1 MDDETERLIR
11 QLQQQDAAEYN
22 RSRGLG
28 ARERKAPEVYVPPP
42 PGVGTLL
49 KSDKPPESARDEGR
63 REKRARDQRDT
74 RASTPAKSGGST
86 KSATQSAEKPSGGRV
101 SKSAEP
107 PQSGGRSS
115 RSRDASASTK
125 PPLEGYVL
133 HQEDVWKKVTPRPGG
148 GDHCDIIYKRFDPT
162 TREEQPF
169 HDCNR
174 VGEYVKGE
182 NMKSLRSVSAVNRYL
197 ERRNKAKTKA
207 DRTKTEKAPKSAEKA
222 PKSAEKPPSRREAS
236 ARSSEERGNATG
248 MPPPPAR
255 GSRSRPARGDPSIAN
270 TPSKAPASKDASPVA
285 VSAEKVKGGRAARSA
300 ARGEA
305 AAAAS
310 VKAEAD
316 AEATALSLS
325 AGVDAQA
332 AKAMARYAL
341 ERMGRDIRGVAEQIE
356 RERALAP
363 GGEVPELMPGGT
375 YRLVCD
381 RCANSIADCFRH
393 CDGCEN
399 DFCLECCADVRSTN
413 GTACPHCV
421 EKAKTDAAAAK
432 AKADSM
438 TLKVRS
444 FSVTTKRSLD
454 AARAMPDPLA
464 DLAALVDEYGE
475 GKVRPEE
482 DAKPCARCATAAN
495 ASSRSKRSSTAA
507 ASGAGGDA
515 AIRTLSTPGDSCPV
529 WAPRYADVDP
539 RRCGA
544 DAAATALSHFQKHWR
559 RGDPVVVRGVEGERV
574 GCWTPAAVTAAI
586 TDRSVDVIDC
596 ASGERKSVGVEAF
609 FQGFNA
615 PGDEMLKVKD
625 WPSEDDFKQKLPR
638 HYADFVRMLPFQPYT
653 NPVDGPLNL
662 SCRLP
667 KEWVPP
673 DLGPK
678 SYVAYGREA
687 QRGMGDSV
695 TRLHQDMSDAVNVLL
710 HVEPRGPAGDVPVEG
725 ARWDIFRRQD
735 FATLQT
741 WLVGKVGEGS
751 TFLGNLAP
759 EGTTQDDGKKPTGHP
774 IHDVRV
780 FLTDADLAALAK
792 DTGIKPWTFDQR
804 EGDAVFVPAGCAHQ
818 VRNLRSCLK
827 VALDFVSPESA
838 GECLVLAR
846 GLRKYDIEDKLQG
859 RAMMLHGARHADVA
873 LNNGRVRTYG
883 KASAAAVA
891 AIEREEAAA
900 AAAKAKTV
908 EVKVEKE
915 GVKKEDAPAGKRVK
929 SETAPASNGG
939 GAAEAASRAS
949 KAASRASKAAEA
961 AEAAAARAKS
971 REAALDDEHDEAAEL
986 LLGLGAFTA
995 KPAPK
1000 RAKPKVEAPPAKK
1013 AKPAAKPVEKTEAAA
1028 PAVNPLAAYQAYAA
1042 ALMAQQQQPAQA
1054 KHGEQAVA
1062 AALSQNALSQ
1072 NALSQN
1078 AAAPA
1083 AAPGAPSFFGGVT
1096 MPPPASSAPAPSVT
1110 QNPQVAAYAAL
1121 QQQQAFQEEMQRGL
1135 MQQQMMMNYA
1145 AQNPMMA
1152 AMMQQNPEV
1161 MRQFMAL
1168 MQGQGA
1174 PPQQPP

>member
-1 MDDETERLIR
+1 MVAPSDMDDETERLIR

-197 ERRNKAKTKA
+197 ERRNKAKAKA
-207 DRTKTEKAPKSAEKA
+207 DRTKTEKPPKSAEKA

-255 GSRSRPARGDPSIAN
+255 GSRSRPARGDPPIAH

-285 VSAEKVKGGRAARSA
+285 VSAEKAKGGRAARSA

-432 AKADSM
+432 S
-438 TLKVRS
+438 
-444 FSVTTKRSLD
+444 
-454 AARAMPDPLA
+454 
-464 DLAALVDEYGE
+464 E
-475 GKVRPEE
+475 G
-482 DAKPCARCATAAN
+482 
-495 ASSRSKRSSTAA
+495 
-507 ASGAGGDA
+507 
-515 AIRTLSTPGDSCPV
+515 
-529 WAPRYADVDP
+529 
-539 RRCGA
+539 
-544 DAAATALSHFQKHWR
+544 
-559 RGDPVVVRGVEGERV
+559 
-574 GCWTPAAVTAAI
+574 
-586 TDRSVDVIDC
+586 
-596 ASGERKSVGVEAF
+596 
-609 FQGFNA
+609 
-615 PGDEMLKVKD
+615 
-625 WPSEDDFKQKLPR
+625 
-638 HYADFVRMLPFQPYT
+638 
-653 NPVDGPLNL
+653 
-662 SCRLP
+662 
-667 KEWVPP
+667 
-673 DLGPK
+673 
-678 SYVAYGREA
+678 
-687 QRGMGDSV
+687 
-695 TRLHQDMSDAVNVLL
+695 
-710 HVEPRGPAGDVPVEG
+710 
-725 ARWDIFRRQD
+725 
-735 FATLQT
+735 
-741 WLVGKVGEGS
+741 
-751 TFLGNLAP
+751 
-759 EGTTQDDGKKPTGHP
+759 
-774 IHDVRV
+774 
-780 FLTDADLAALAK
+780 
-792 DTGIKPWTFDQR
+792 
-804 EGDAVFVPAGCAHQ
+804 
-818 VRNLRSCLK
+818 
-827 VALDFVSPESA
+827 
-838 GECLVLAR
+838 
-846 GLRKYDIEDKLQG
+846 
-859 RAMMLHGARHADVA
+859 
-873 LNNGRVRTYG
+873 
-883 KASAAAVA
+883 
-891 AIEREEAAA
+891 
-900 AAAKAKTV
+900 
-908 EVKVEKE
+908 
-915 GVKKEDAPAGKRVK
+915 
-929 SETAPASNGG
+929 
-939 GAAEAASRAS
+939 
-949 KAASRASKAAEA
+949 
-961 AEAAAARAKS
+961 
-971 REAALDDEHDEAAEL
+971 
-986 LLGLGAFTA
+986 
-995 KPAPK
+995 
-1000 RAKPKVEAPPAKK
+1000 
-1013 AKPAAKPVEKTEAAA
+1013 
-1028 PAVNPLAAYQAYAA
+1028 
-1042 ALMAQQQQPAQA
+1042 
-1054 KHGEQAVA
+1054 
-1062 AALSQNALSQ
+1062 
-1072 NALSQN
+1072 
-1078 AAAPA
+1078 
-1083 AAPGAPSFFGGVT
+1083 
-1096 MPPPASSAPAPSVT
+1096 
-1110 QNPQVAAYAAL
+1110 
-1121 QQQQAFQEEMQRGL
+1121 
-1135 MQQQMMMNYA
+1135 
-1145 AQNPMMA
+1145 
-1152 AMMQQNPEV
+1152 
-1161 MRQFMAL
+1161 
-1168 MQGQGA
+1168 
-1174 PPQQPP
+1174 